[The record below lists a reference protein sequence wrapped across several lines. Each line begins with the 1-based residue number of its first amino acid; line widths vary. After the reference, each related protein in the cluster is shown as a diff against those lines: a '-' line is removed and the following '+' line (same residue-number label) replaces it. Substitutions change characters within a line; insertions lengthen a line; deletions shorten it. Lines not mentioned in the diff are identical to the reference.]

1 MWFPVRKLGK
11 KFWTL
16 LILLF
21 VLSLGAQALGL
32 ISVYFSA
39 ALIGAFLLLA
49 VLLEGWRC
57 GAILACVT
65 PLTGW
70 AIMGLGCRPW
80 QVIWL
85 IVGEL
90 VYVSLCWVFAVYLGQ
105 KYPMKNRI
113 RFTDNLYR
121 VVLIVGAAASALWS
135 CLALAFLTALA
146 DLLQVEAASS
156 LPVVFFIA
164 IVGSFLLF
172 AALWSLVCRFPKA
185 WALLAGALSGAVLRA
200 LLLHVTLVSG
210 NSEAGAM
217 YGMPLLI
224 GTLLGC
230 TVVIGL
236 WLPLQKEKE
245 KEKKKK

>member
-16 LILLF
+16 LIFLF

-32 ISVYFSA
+32 VSVYFSG

-57 GAILACVT
+57 GAILAVAT

-70 AIMGLGCRPW
+70 AIMGLACKPW
-80 QVIWL
+80 QIIWL
-85 IVGEL
+85 ILAEL
-90 VYVSLCWVFAVYLGQ
+90 IYVSLCWLFGVYLAK
-105 KYPMKNRI
+105 KYPLKNRI
-113 RFTDNLYR
+113 RFSDTLFQ
-121 VVLIVGAAASALWS
+121 VVLVVGAAASVLWA

-146 DLLQVEAASS
+146 QLLQVEASSS
-156 LPVVFFIA
+156 LLTVFFIA

-172 AALWSLVCRFPKA
+172 AALWCLVCRFPKA
-185 WALLAGALSGAVLRA
+185 WALVAGALSGTVVKAIFLYF
-200 LLLHVTLVSG
+200 TLTRG
-210 NSEAGAM
+210 DAAAGAM
-217 YGMPLLI
+217 YGLPLLI

-230 TVVIGL
+230 TVVLAL
-236 WLPLQKEKE
+236 WLPLHKE

>member
-1 MWFPVRKLGK
+1 MRKLGK

-21 VLSLGAQALGL
+21 VLCLVGQALGL
-32 ISVYFSA
+32 VSVYFSG
-39 ALIGAFLLLA
+39 ALVGAFLLLA

-70 AIMGLGCRPW
+70 AIMGLSSKPW
-80 QVIWL
+80 QILWL
-85 IVGEL
+85 IAGEL
-90 VYVSLCWVFAVYLGQ
+90 IYVSLCWLFAVYLGK
-105 KYPMKNRI
+105 KYPLKNRI
-113 RFTDNLYR
+113 RYSDTLFR

-135 CLALAFLTALA
+135 CLSMAFLTALA
-146 DLLQVEAASS
+146 ELLQVEASSS
-156 LPVVFFIA
+156 LLTVFFIA
-164 IVGSFLLF
+164 IIGSYLLF
-172 AALWSLVCRFPKA
+172 VGLWCLVCRFPKA
-185 WALLAGALSGAVLRA
+185 WALIAGVLSGAVVKGIFLYFTIVKGA
-200 LLLHVTLVSG
+200 PG
-210 NSEAGAM
+210 AGAQ

-230 TVVIGL
+230 AVVIGL
-236 WLPLQKEKE
+236 WLPLQKERE

>member
-16 LILLF
+16 LIFLF

-70 AIMGLGCRPW
+70 AIMGLGCKPW
-80 QVIWL
+80 QVLWL
-85 IVGEL
+85 IAGEL
-90 VYVSLCWVFAVYLGQ
+90 IYVSLCWLFAVYLGQ
-105 KYPMKNRI
+105 KYPLKNRI
-113 RFTDNLYR
+113 RYTDNLYR

-135 CLALAFLTALA
+135 CLAVAFLTALA
-146 DLLQVEAASS
+146 ELLQVEASSS
-156 LPVVFFIA
+156 LLTVFFIA
-164 IVGSFLLF
+164 IVGGFLLF
-172 AALWSLVCRFPKA
+172 AALWSLVCRFPRA
-185 WALLAGALSGAVLRA
+185 WALIAGAISGAVVRTIFLYFT
-200 LLLHVTLVSG
+200 VVKG
-210 NSEAGAM
+210 NANAAM

-230 TVVIGL
+230 AVVIGL

-245 KEKKKK
+245 KKKK

>member
-16 LILLF
+16 LIFLF

-32 ISVYFSA
+32 VSVYFSG

-57 GAILACVT
+57 GAILAVAT

-70 AIMGLGCRPW
+70 AIMGLACKPW
-80 QVIWL
+80 QIIWL
-85 IVGEL
+85 ILAEL
-90 VYVSLCWVFAVYLGQ
+90 IYVSLCWLFRVSDTLFQ
-105 KYPMKNRI
+105 
-113 RFTDNLYR
+113 
-121 VVLIVGAAASALWS
+121 VVLVVGAAASVLGA

-146 DLLQVEAASS
+146 QLLQVEASSS
-156 LPVVFFIA
+156 LLTVFFIA

-172 AALWSLVCRFPKA
+172 AALWCLVCRFPKA
-185 WALLAGALSGAVLRA
+185 WALVAGALSGTVVKAIFLYFTLTRGDAV
-200 LLLHVTLVSG
+200 
-210 NSEAGAM
+210 AGAM
-217 YGMPLLI
+217 YGLPLLI

-230 TVVIGL
+230 TVVLAL
-236 WLPLQKEKE
+236 WLPLHKE